1 MCFWRG
7 LRGVG
12 RGPLACFIFA
22 PALRVFS
29 RPEGYDAFTLEI
41 SHSKGL
47 AVAVAACGASV
58 SRVRR
63 VESLFSVSHVSVSRL
78 CCEMT
83 SLRERAASA

>member
-1 MCFWRG
+1 MSDVLSSREAYVFLARAA
-7 LRGVG
+7 RGVG

-47 AVAVAACGASV
+47 AVAVAACGACV
-58 SRVRR
+58 C
-63 VESLFSVSHVSVSRL
+63 H
-78 CCEMT
+78 
-83 SLRERAASA
+83 A